1 MKKRMLLFTLMFS
14 SAMMLN
20 AQTTEMKNK
29 KDIIITPEAHDWAI
43 GFNAAPFLSYAG
55 NIFNANTNN
64 SVSTAFVDGNQ
75 AIYGKYFLTNST
87 AIRGSL
93 RIMSYNAKNE
103 ILTDTNTI
111 NSNPSYVTD
120 VMKSTGAGFVL
131 SGGYEMR
138 RGKNRLQGYYGGE
151 LMFRFGGT
159 TPNTSFTYGAP
170 LDSANI
176 AMGGAVNGRVLSSK
190 AGSTLGFGLRA
201 FIGAEFFFLP
211 KMSLAAEYGFG
222 FMYSTTS
229 AGETVSEFYGYETP
243 SATTKTTYKVTTAT
257 GKSSGFLLD
266 TDNLGGSL
274 RLMYHF

>member
-1 MKKRMLLFTLMFS
+1 MKKKVLLLTLIFS
-14 SAMMLN
+14 SVVMVN
-20 AQTTEMKNK
+20 AQTTDVTNKNGVVV
-29 KDIIITPEAHDWAI
+29 TPESGDWGI
-43 GFNAAPFLSYAG
+43 GFNAAPFLSYVG
-55 NIFNANTNN
+55 NMFNGNTNN
-64 SVSTAFVDGNQ
+64 SLSTAFVDANQ
-75 AIYGKYFLTNST
+75 AIYGKYFLSNST

-93 RIMSYNAKNE
+93 RIMSYSAKNE

-111 NSNPSYVTD
+111 NSTPDYVTD
-120 VMKSTGAGFVL
+120 IMKSSGAGFVL

-151 LMFRFGGT
+151 LMFQFGGT
-159 TPNTSFTYGAP
+159 TPNVAYEYGAA
-170 LDSANI
+170 LDSTNI

-190 AGSTLGFGLRA
+190 AGSTVGVGLRA

-211 KMSLAAEYGFG
+211 KMSLAAEYGWG
-222 FMYSTTS
+222 FMYNTTS
-229 AGETVSEFYGYETP
+229 AGETVTEYYGYENAN
-243 SATTKTTYKVTTAT
+243 ATTQTTYEVTTVT